1 MSHPLSPCHC
11 VQRGRRHWPCV
22 RRTSLR
28 LHTWYAMHPHTAAH
42 VQRQSHHL
50 LASRTLWAP
59 HGCGQLEIKIG
70 AEHSQRDAQLHQR
83 QVLPQQRERCSVV

>member
-1 MSHPLSPCHC
+1 M
-11 VQRGRRHWPCV
+11 

-59 HGCGQLEIKIG
+59 HGCGQLELKLEQSTASATRSSIS
-70 AEHSQRDAQLHQR
+70 ARFCRSSVSDAALYS
-83 QVLPQQRERCSVV
+83 LMP